1 MKTVTIMGFRR
12 ALGGPLHSMEKRSRL
27 ILGIRQVST
36 ASDKPPKKKKRVVII
51 GSGWAGYTL
60 ARTLSPANSTRILI
74 SPRSHFVFTP
84 LLASASVGTIEP
96 RASIEPVRR
105 LGLDNFHQGWA
116 SGVNFKRK
124 TVLVEAAP
132 PDDAAGNLSQPVGNG
147 TTFEVE
153 YDQLVLAVGCH
164 SQTFGIEGVEEYAC
178 FLRDVGDAR
187 KLRQRILR
195 AFEKASMQTT
205 PECDRRK
212 LLHFAIVGGGPTGIE
227 FAGELNDLLRKD
239 LAKMYPELL
248 PYAKITIYDISSK
261 VLPMFG
267 ESLTNYAVDRL
278 RQQGIEVK
286 TGHSLKS
293 IRRSGEFLSL
303 KIDQETEDVGAG
315 VVLWSTGLRQNPLV
329 EELVQ
334 QKLEGNGNISKDT
347 GTGGIVVDSHF
358 RVRIDNGS
366 ILPNVFAIGD
376 CAVMENQRLPATA
389 QVANQQAAHLG
400 RYLNNPKPDMRPFKF
415 RDLGAMAYLGG
426 SRAIHQNSK
435 GELKGIA
442 AWLLWRAAYLVK
454 SFSIR
459 NRLLIPVYW
468 AATWITGRDISRF

>member
-1 MKTVTIMGFRR
+1 MGFRR
-12 ALGGPLHSMEKRSRL
+12 ALGGPLHSAEKRSSL
-27 ILGIRQVST
+27 ILGVRRYST
-36 ASDKPPKKKKRVVII
+36 ASDKLPKKKRVVII

-116 SGVNFKRK
+116 SGVDFKRK
-124 TVLVEAAP
+124 TVLVESAP
-132 PDDAAGNLSQPVGNG
+132 PDDTLSKGFQPVGSG

-187 KLRQRILR
+187 KLRQRVLR

-227 FAGELNDLLRKD
+227 FAGELNDLLHKD
-239 LAKMYPELL
+239 LKKMYPELL

-293 IRRSGEFLSL
+293 IRQSGEFLSL

-329 EELVQ
+329 
-334 QKLEGNGNISKDT
+334 QKLVEQKIDEHSNILKDF

-358 RVRIDNGS
+358 RVRTNGTQEDNES
-366 ILPNVFAIGD
+366 ILPDVFAIGD
-376 CAVMENQRLPATA
+376 CTVIENYRLPATA

-400 RYLNNPKPDMRPFKF
+400 RYLNNPKADVRPFKF
-415 RDLGAMAYLGG
+415 RDMGAMAYLGG
-426 SRAIHQNSK
+426 SRAIHQSSK